1 MPWIPRGLRNG
12 IVTSRYPQTQ
22 DSYGENFRAAIV
34 IRPHQYDLTIAKKV
48 VDACPTNAISLNENM
63 PSLDRGRCILCG
75 RCEEL
80 YPDAFQFDS
89 GFDIASANRG
99 QLIVPS
105 LEETDSLL
113 ADTRKELAQRVKA
126 LKRSIHIRHI
136 DVGSDGAD
144 EWEVAALTNPVYDV
158 QRLGVY
164 FTASPRHADLLL
176 VTGVGTVGMVSSLEK
191 TLDSMP
197 DPKIVVAAG
206 VDAISG
212 GLIRRGYASNGGIS
226 KMVRVDVFVPGS
238 PPTPFGLLYGI
249 LLATARIPI
258 WRAGTSSGAPRITGK
273 PLKQADFGRPSDD
286 GYLSEENP

>member
-89 GFDIASANRG
+89 GFEIASANRG

-113 ADTRKELAQRVKA
+113 ADTKKELAQRVKA
-126 LKRSIHIRHI
+126 LKRSVHIRHI
-136 DVGSDGAD
+136 DMGSDGAD

-212 GLIRRGYASNGGIS
+212 GLIGRGYASNGGIS
-226 KMVRVDVFVPGS
+226 KMVKVDVFVPGS

-258 WRAGTSSGAPRITGK
+258 WRAGTCSGAPRIMGK